1 MLRRVGRGLGLRGG
15 TGPDDTPWLRM
26 ERHESRVEGYAEGR
40 AEGERSLLLRQAERR
55 FGAGTAERLAVLL
68 SRPGDPDR
76 LAGAGD
82 SIVDC
87 STGAELLARVE
98 ALGSRG

>member
-1 MLRRVGRGLGLRGG
+1 
-15 TGPDDTPWLRM
+15 M
-26 ERHESRVEGYAEGR
+26 ERHESRVEGYAEGHAEGC

-76 LAGAGD
+76 LAEAGD
-82 SIVDC
+82 SIIDC
-87 STGAELLARVE
+87 GTGAELLARVE